1 MVVDPEVV
9 VEPEVVVDPEVVVV
23 DVDSPVVES
32 VEVDPV
38 GVDPDV
44 GVNSVVV
51 E

>member
-1 MVVDPEVV
+1 M
-9 VEPEVVVDPEVVVV
+9 VVDPEVVVV
-23 DVDSPVVES
+23 DVES

-38 GVDPDV
+38 EVDPDV